1 MAKAK
6 LVSNKSLQMVNII
19 KEQTLPYK
27 YCTPYC
33 TIFLVVSF
41 QETSYLKLHRAQKLF
56 GNLG

>member
-6 LVSNKSLQMVNII
+6 LVSNNSLQIVKII

-27 YCTPYC
+27 YCTPYQ

-41 QETSYLKLHRAQKLF
+41 QETSYLRLHRAQKVF